1 MAYNVDR
8 EPAQWVGR
16 QARRHG
22 RGLYFVV
29 GLLGLVALVS
39 LLLALSPARTL
50 IAGVALLAAVA
61 VLKVIGERKVELAV
75 RWRRGWAAEKSVGNE
90 LNRLR
95 RDGFVVM
102 HDVPQRGEG
111 NIDHIVSGPTGAYL
125 IETKARGYQ
134 ADQLLKARRQAAKL
148 QVELGT
154 WVTPVICLDNRDAK
168 PFRHERVWIVPRQHI
183 LDWIRKQTNRQVPF
197 ERLARY
203 ADTL

>member
-1 MAYNVDR
+1 MAYSVDR

-22 RGLYFVV
+22 RGLYLIV
-29 GLLGLVALVS
+29 GLLGLLALVS

-50 IAGVALLAAVA
+50 MGGIAVLVSVALLKA
-61 VLKVIGERKVELAV
+61 IGERKLELAV
-75 RWRRGWAAEKSVGNE
+75 RWRRGWAAETSVGDE

-95 RDGFVVM
+95 RDGFIVM

-125 IETKARGYQ
+125 IETKTRGYQ
-134 ADQLLKARRQAAKL
+134 ADQLVKARRQAAKL

-154 WVTPVICLDNRDAK
+154 WVTPVICLDERDSE
-168 PFRHERVWIVPRQHI
+168 PFRHERVWIVPRQHVLQWLRTQI
-183 LDWIRKQTNRQVPF
+183 NRQVPF
-197 ERLARY
+197 ERLAKY

>member
-1 MAYNVDR
+1 V
-8 EPAQWVGR
+8 
-16 QARRHG
+16 
-22 RGLYFVV
+22 YFIIV
-29 GLLGLVALVS
+29 LLGLASLVS

-50 IAGVALLAAVA
+50 IAGVAVLGAVA
-61 VLKVIGERKVELAV
+61 LLRVIGERKLELAV
-75 RWRRGWAAEKSVGNE
+75 RWGRGAAAEKSVGGE
-90 LNRLR
+90 LNQLR
-95 RDGFVVM
+95 RDGFIVM
-102 HDVPQRGEG
+102 HDVPQRAEG

-134 ADQLLKARRQAAKL
+134 ADQLVKARRQAAKL

-154 WVTPVICLDNRDAK
+154 WVTPVICLNERGSK

-203 ADTL
+203 AETL

>member
-1 MAYNVDR
+1 MY
-8 EPAQWVGR
+8 
-16 QARRHG
+16 
-22 RGLYFVV
+22 LMV
-29 GLLGLVALVS
+29 GLLALVSVIS

-50 IAGVALLAAVA
+50 VAGVAVLLAVGL
-61 VLKVIGERKVELAV
+61 LKVIGERKLDLAV
-75 RWRRGWAAEKSVGNE
+75 RWRRGWVAERSVGEE

-95 RDGFVVM
+95 WDGFIVM

-134 ADQLLKARRQAAKL
+134 ADHLVRARRQAAKL
-148 QVELGT
+148 QAELGT
-154 WVTPVICLDNRDAK
+154 WVTPVMCLNERESKA
-168 PFRHERVWIVPRQHI
+168 FHHERVWIVPRQHI
-183 LDWIRKQTNRQVPF
+183 DWIRNQTNRPVLF

>member
-22 RGLYFVV
+22 RGMYFIV

-39 LLLALSPARTL
+39 LLLALSRTL
-50 IAGVALLAAVA
+50 IGGVAVLVAVALLKA
-61 VLKVIGERKVELAV
+61 IGERKLELAV
-75 RWRRGWAAEKSVGNE
+75 RWRRGWAAEKSVGDE

-95 RDGFVVM
+95 REGFIVM
-102 HDVPQRGEG
+102 HDVAQRGEG
-111 NIDHIVSGPTGAYL
+111 NIDHVVSGPTGAYL
-125 IETKARGYQ
+125 IETKAGGYQ

-168 PFRHERVWIVPRQHI
+168 PFRHDRVWIVPRQH
-183 LDWIRKQTNRQVPF
+183 LVAWIGAQRNRQVPF
-197 ERLARY
+197 ERLASY